1 MQMHSK
7 KIKRILK
14 FTKEFQ
20 DSFFYRL
27 PHIDKLRK
35 QQKQSKGKSVK
46 MVTQVLK
53 KEAGNMLPRPVRTM
67 HRRGILRIALVLV
80 TALILLCVRLGDL
93 MLAKSEHYKEL
104 AYDLHTRERQLKAM
118 RGEIQDRNGKVLAAN
133 RTVCTISVIHSQIK
147 DADEVVSA
155 LSETLK
161 MQPKDVQKKVEKI
174 TAREIIKTNVEKKV
188 GDAIREMDLAG
199 VKVDEDYKRYYP
211 FGSLA
216 SKVLGFTGADNQGI
230 IGLEVS
236 YDEVLKGIGGS
247 ILTYTDAAGIELKNT
262 AEQRVEPIAGNTLR
276 LTMDWNIQSFV
287 TQVCLE
293 LMEEKQAN
301 EVSCIVM
308 NPQNGEIYA
317 MANVPEFDLN
327 RPFEL
332 PEGTTCESEEIR
344 QDLLNKMWRNA
355 NVSDTYEP
363 GSTFKPVTVAS
374 ALEEG
379 VVKDGDT
386 YVCKGFET
394 VADYKLKC
402 HVFSTIGSHGSLT
415 VEQALMNSCNP
426 YMIHLALEM
435 GNSRFAYYQSL
446 FGFGKITG
454 IDLPGETTG
463 IVYGDRMTT
472 IDAACNSFGQTINVN
487 MMQMMAAYCSII
499 NGGMLYQPHIVKR
512 IESANGE
519 VVKEYKANLVRQTIT
534 ASTSKLLRRYLK
546 NTVEEGTAKKA
557 GVTGYSV
564 AGKTGTAQKG
574 DRKDNKWIISFIGHA
589 PAENPKFAIYVVI
602 DEPYGTT
609 GTSGSSADVLTL
621 THNILEKLLP
631 YMNVYKDASDE
642 YEDTSSSPDELTV
655 DGIPAGTASS
665 N

>member
-1 MQMHSK
+1 MHSK

-332 PEGTTCESEEIR
+332 PEGTTCENEEMR

-363 GSTFKPVTVAS
+363 GSTFKTVTAAA
-374 ALEEG
+374 ALEAG
-379 VVKDGDT
+379 VVTFKDT
-386 YVCKGFET
+386 FSCPGFYIVE
-394 VADYKLKC
+394 DRRIRC
-402 HVFSTIGSHGSLT
+402 HKVSGHGSETFL
-415 VEQALMNSCNP
+415 QGIQNSCNP
-426 YMIHLALEM
+426 VFIQVGLRLGAERFYSYFEQFELLE
-435 GNSRFAYYQSL
+435 
-446 FGFGKITG
+446 KTG
-454 IDLPGETTG
+454 IDLPGEA
-463 IVYGDRMTT
+463 RT
-472 IDAACNSFGQTINVN
+472 IMHDPKKIGEVELATISFGQSFQLTTLRLLTTISSFV
-487 MMQMMAAYCSII
+487 
-499 NGGMLYQPHIVKR
+499 NGGHTVVPHFGMAISSFDGTSTQKISYPQGTQVLDEAVSAQMRECLESVVAEGGGNKAYIEGYR
-512 IESANGE
+512 IG
-519 VVKEYKANLVRQTIT
+519 
-534 ASTSKLLRRYLK
+534 
-546 NTVEEGTAKKA
+546 
-557 GVTGYSV
+557 
-564 AGKTGTAQKG
+564 GKTATSEKLPRGTGKY
-574 DRKDNKWIISFIGHA
+574 ISSFVGFA
-589 PAENPKFAIYVVI
+589 PADDPQVI
-602 DEPYGTT
+602 IIMTVDEPQGIYYG
-609 GTSGSSADVLTL
+609 GTIVAPKVKKIFE
-621 THNILEKLLP
+621 NILP
-631 YMNVYKDASDE
+631 YLN
-642 YEDTSSSPDELTV
+642 L
-655 DGIPAGTASS
+655 
-665 N
+665 

>member
-1 MQMHSK
+1 
-7 KIKRILK
+7 
-14 FTKEFQ
+14 
-20 DSFFYRL
+20 
-27 PHIDKLRK
+27 
-35 QQKQSKGKSVK
+35 

-147 DADEVVSA
+147 DADEVVAA

-332 PEGTTCESEEIR
+332 PEGTTCESEEMR

-363 GSTFKPVTVAS
+363 GSTFKTVTAAA
-374 ALEEG
+374 ALEAG
-379 VVKDGDT
+379 VVTFKDT
-386 YVCKGFET
+386 FSCPGFYIVE
-394 VADYKLKC
+394 DRRIRC
-402 HVFSTIGSHGSLT
+402 HKVSGHGSETFL
-415 VEQALMNSCNP
+415 QGIQNSCNP
-426 YMIHLALEM
+426 VFIQVGLRLGAERFYSYFEQFELLE
-435 GNSRFAYYQSL
+435 
-446 FGFGKITG
+446 KTG
-454 IDLPGETTG
+454 IDLPGEA
-463 IVYGDRMTT
+463 RT
-472 IDAACNSFGQTINVN
+472 IMHDPKKIGEVELATISFGQSFQLTTLRLLTTISSFV
-487 MMQMMAAYCSII
+487 
-499 NGGMLYQPHIVKR
+499 NGGHTVVPHFGMVISSFDGTSTQKIAYPQGTQVLDEAVSAQMRECLESVVAEGGGNKAYIEGYR
-512 IESANGE
+512 IG
-519 VVKEYKANLVRQTIT
+519 
-534 ASTSKLLRRYLK
+534 
-546 NTVEEGTAKKA
+546 
-557 GVTGYSV
+557 
-564 AGKTGTAQKG
+564 GKTATSEKLPRGTGKY
-574 DRKDNKWIISFIGHA
+574 ISSFVGFA
-589 PAENPKFAIYVVI
+589 PA
-602 DEPYGTT
+602 DEPQVIIIMTVDEPQGIYYG
-609 GTSGSSADVLTL
+609 GTIVAPKVKKIFE
-621 THNILEKLLP
+621 NILP
-631 YMNVYKDASDE
+631 YLN
-642 YEDTSSSPDELTV
+642 L
-655 DGIPAGTASS
+655 
-665 N
+665 

>member
-1 MQMHSK
+1 
-7 KIKRILK
+7 
-14 FTKEFQ
+14 
-20 DSFFYRL
+20 
-27 PHIDKLRK
+27 
-35 QQKQSKGKSVK
+35 
-46 MVTQVLK
+46 
-53 KEAGNMLPRPVRTM
+53 MLPRPVRTM

-332 PEGTTCESEEIR
+332 PEGTTCESEEMR

-363 GSTFKPVTVAS
+363 GSTFKTVTAAA
-374 ALEEG
+374 ALEAG
-379 VVKDGDT
+379 VVTFKDT
-386 YVCKGFET
+386 FSCPGFYIVE
-394 VADYKLKC
+394 DRRIRC
-402 HVFSTIGSHGSLT
+402 HKVSGHGSETFL
-415 VEQALMNSCNP
+415 QGIQNSCNP
-426 YMIHLALEM
+426 VFIQVGLRLGAERFYSYFEQFELLE
-435 GNSRFAYYQSL
+435 
-446 FGFGKITG
+446 KTG
-454 IDLPGETTG
+454 IDLPGEA
-463 IVYGDRMTT
+463 RT
-472 IDAACNSFGQTINVN
+472 IMHDPKRIGEVELATISFGQSFQLTTLRLLTTISSFV
-487 MMQMMAAYCSII
+487 
-499 NGGMLYQPHIVKR
+499 NGGHTVVPHFGMAISAFDGTSTQKIAYPQGTQVLDEAVSAQMRECLESVVAEGGGNKAYIEGYR
-512 IESANGE
+512 IG
-519 VVKEYKANLVRQTIT
+519 
-534 ASTSKLLRRYLK
+534 
-546 NTVEEGTAKKA
+546 
-557 GVTGYSV
+557 
-564 AGKTGTAQKG
+564 GKTATSEKLPRGTGKY
-574 DRKDNKWIISFIGHA
+574 ISSFVGFA
-589 PAENPKFAIYVVI
+589 PA
-602 DEPYGTT
+602 DEPQVIIIMTVDEPQGIYYG
-609 GTSGSSADVLTL
+609 GTIVAPKVKKIFE
-621 THNILEKLLP
+621 NILP
-631 YMNVYKDASDE
+631 YLN
-642 YEDTSSSPDELTV
+642 L
-655 DGIPAGTASS
+655 
-665 N
+665 

>member
-1 MQMHSK
+1 
-7 KIKRILK
+7 
-14 FTKEFQ
+14 
-20 DSFFYRL
+20 
-27 PHIDKLRK
+27 
-35 QQKQSKGKSVK
+35 
-46 MVTQVLK
+46 
-53 KEAGNMLPRPVRTM
+53 
-67 HRRGILRIALVLV
+67 
-80 TALILLCVRLGDL
+80 

-332 PEGTTCESEEIR
+332 PEGTTCESEEMR

-363 GSTFKPVTVAS
+363 GSTFKTVTAAA
-374 ALEEG
+374 ALEAG
-379 VVKDGDT
+379 VVTFNDT
-386 YVCKGFET
+386 FSCPGFYIVE
-394 VADYKLKC
+394 DRRIRC
-402 HVFSTIGSHGSLT
+402 HKVSGHGSETFL
-415 VEQALMNSCNP
+415 QGIQNSW
-426 YMIHLALEM
+426 
-435 GNSRFAYYQSL
+435 QS
-446 FGFGKITG
+446 
-454 IDLPGETTG
+454 
-463 IVYGDRMTT
+463 
-472 IDAACNSFGQTINVN
+472 C
-487 MMQMMAAYCSII
+487 
-499 NGGMLYQPHIVKR
+499 LYSGR
-512 IESANGE
+512 SS
-519 VVKEYKANLVRQTIT
+519 VRCR
-534 ASTSKLLRRYLK
+534 AFLL
-546 NTVEEGTAKKA
+546 
-557 GVTGYSV
+557 
-564 AGKTGTAQKG
+564 
-574 DRKDNKWIISFIGHA
+574 IF
-589 PAENPKFAIYVVI
+589 
-602 DEPYGTT
+602 
-609 GTSGSSADVLTL
+609 
-621 THNILEKLLP
+621 
-631 YMNVYKDASDE
+631 
-642 YEDTSSSPDELTV
+642 
-655 DGIPAGTASS
+655 
-665 N
+665 

>member
-1 MQMHSK
+1 
-7 KIKRILK
+7 
-14 FTKEFQ
+14 
-20 DSFFYRL
+20 
-27 PHIDKLRK
+27 
-35 QQKQSKGKSVK
+35 

-147 DADEVVSA
+147 DADEVVAA

-332 PEGTTCESEEIR
+332 PEGTTCESEEMR

-363 GSTFKPVTVAS
+363 GSTFKTVTAAA
-374 ALEEG
+374 ALEAG
-379 VVKDGDT
+379 VVTFKDT
-386 YVCKGFET
+386 FSCPGFYIVE
-394 VADYKLKC
+394 DRRIRC
-402 HVFSTIGSHGSLT
+402 HKVSGHGSETFL
-415 VEQALMNSCNP
+415 QGIQNSCNP
-426 YMIHLALEM
+426 VFIQVGLRLGAERFYSYFEQFELLE
-435 GNSRFAYYQSL
+435 
-446 FGFGKITG
+446 KTG
-454 IDLPGETTG
+454 IDLPGEA
-463 IVYGDRMTT
+463 RT
-472 IDAACNSFGQTINVN
+472 IMHDPKKIGEVELATISFGQSFQLTTLRLLTTISSFV
-487 MMQMMAAYCSII
+487 
-499 NGGMLYQPHIVKR
+499 NGGYTVVPHFGMVISSFDGTSTQKIAYPQGTQVLDEAVSAQMRECLESVVAEGGGNKAYIEGYR
-512 IESANGE
+512 IG
-519 VVKEYKANLVRQTIT
+519 
-534 ASTSKLLRRYLK
+534 
-546 NTVEEGTAKKA
+546 
-557 GVTGYSV
+557 
-564 AGKTGTAQKG
+564 GKTATSEKLPRGTGKY
-574 DRKDNKWIISFIGHA
+574 ISSFVGFA
-589 PAENPKFAIYVVI
+589 PA
-602 DEPYGTT
+602 DEPQVIIIMTVDEPQGIYYG
-609 GTSGSSADVLTL
+609 GTIVAPKVKKIFE
-621 THNILEKLLP
+621 NILP
-631 YMNVYKDASDE
+631 YLN
-642 YEDTSSSPDELTV
+642 L
-655 DGIPAGTASS
+655 
-665 N
+665 

>member
-1 MQMHSK
+1 
-7 KIKRILK
+7 
-14 FTKEFQ
+14 
-20 DSFFYRL
+20 
-27 PHIDKLRK
+27 
-35 QQKQSKGKSVK
+35 

-332 PEGTTCESEEIR
+332 PEGTTCENEEMR

-363 GSTFKPVTVAS
+363 GSTFKTVTAAA
-374 ALEEG
+374 ALEAG
-379 VVKDGDT
+379 VVTFKDT
-386 YVCKGFET
+386 FSCPGFYIVE
-394 VADYKLKC
+394 DRRIRC
-402 HVFSTIGSHGSLT
+402 HKVSGHGSETFL
-415 VEQALMNSCNP
+415 QGIQNSCNP
-426 YMIHLALEM
+426 VFIQVGLRLGAERFYSYFEQFELLE
-435 GNSRFAYYQSL
+435 
-446 FGFGKITG
+446 KTG
-454 IDLPGETTG
+454 IDLPGEA
-463 IVYGDRMTT
+463 RT
-472 IDAACNSFGQTINVN
+472 IMHDPKKIGEVELATISFGQSFQLTTLRLLTTISSFV
-487 MMQMMAAYCSII
+487 
-499 NGGMLYQPHIVKR
+499 NGGHTVVPHFGMAISAFDGTSTQKIAYPQGTQVLDEAVSAQMRECLESVVAEGGGNKAYIEGYR
-512 IESANGE
+512 IG
-519 VVKEYKANLVRQTIT
+519 
-534 ASTSKLLRRYLK
+534 
-546 NTVEEGTAKKA
+546 
-557 GVTGYSV
+557 
-564 AGKTGTAQKG
+564 GKTATSEKLPRGTGKY
-574 DRKDNKWIISFIGHA
+574 ISSFVGFA
-589 PAENPKFAIYVVI
+589 PA
-602 DEPYGTT
+602 DEPQVIIIMTVDEPQGIYYG
-609 GTSGSSADVLTL
+609 GTIVAPKVKKIFE
-621 THNILEKLLP
+621 NILP
-631 YMNVYKDASDE
+631 YLN
-642 YEDTSSSPDELTV
+642 L
-655 DGIPAGTASS
+655 
-665 N
+665 

>member
-1 MQMHSK
+1 
-7 KIKRILK
+7 
-14 FTKEFQ
+14 
-20 DSFFYRL
+20 
-27 PHIDKLRK
+27 
-35 QQKQSKGKSVK
+35 
-46 MVTQVLK
+46 
-53 KEAGNMLPRPVRTM
+53 MLPRPVRTM

-332 PEGTTCESEEIR
+332 PDGTTCENEEMR

-363 GSTFKPVTVAS
+363 GSTFKTVTAAA
-374 ALEEG
+374 ALEAG
-379 VVKDGDT
+379 VVTFKDT
-386 YVCKGFET
+386 FSCPGFYIVE
-394 VADYKLKC
+394 DRRIRC
-402 HVFSTIGSHGSLT
+402 HKVSGHGSETFL
-415 VEQALMNSCNP
+415 QGIQNSCNP
-426 YMIHLALEM
+426 VFIQVGLRLGAERFYSYFEQFELLE
-435 GNSRFAYYQSL
+435 
-446 FGFGKITG
+446 KTG
-454 IDLPGETTG
+454 IDLPGEA
-463 IVYGDRMTT
+463 RT
-472 IDAACNSFGQTINVN
+472 IMHDPKKIGEVELATISFGQSFQLTTLRLLTTISSFV
-487 MMQMMAAYCSII
+487 
-499 NGGMLYQPHIVKR
+499 NGGHTVVPHFGMVISSFDGTSTQKIAYPQGTQVLDEAVSAQMRECLESVVAEGGGNKAYIEGYR
-512 IESANGE
+512 IG
-519 VVKEYKANLVRQTIT
+519 
-534 ASTSKLLRRYLK
+534 
-546 NTVEEGTAKKA
+546 
-557 GVTGYSV
+557 
-564 AGKTGTAQKG
+564 GKTATSEKLPRGTGKY
-574 DRKDNKWIISFIGHA
+574 ISSFVGFA
-589 PAENPKFAIYVVI
+589 PADDPQVI
-602 DEPYGTT
+602 IIMTVDEPQGIYYG
-609 GTSGSSADVLTL
+609 GTIVAPKVKKIFE
-621 THNILEKLLP
+621 NILP
-631 YMNVYKDASDE
+631 YLN
-642 YEDTSSSPDELTV
+642 L
-655 DGIPAGTASS
+655 
-665 N
+665 

>member
-1 MQMHSK
+1 
-7 KIKRILK
+7 
-14 FTKEFQ
+14 
-20 DSFFYRL
+20 
-27 PHIDKLRK
+27 
-35 QQKQSKGKSVK
+35 
-46 MVTQVLK
+46 
-53 KEAGNMLPRPVRTM
+53 MLPRPVRTM
-67 HRRGILRIALVLV
+67 HRRGILRIALVFV

-332 PEGTTCESEEIR
+332 PEGTTCENEEMK

-363 GSTFKPVTVAS
+363 GSTFKTVTAAA
-374 ALEEG
+374 ALEAG
-379 VVKDGDT
+379 VVTFQDT
-386 YVCKGFET
+386 FSCPGFYIVE
-394 VADYKLKC
+394 DRRIRC
-402 HVFSTIGSHGSLT
+402 HKVSGHGSETFL
-415 VEQALMNSCNP
+415 QGIQNSCNP
-426 YMIHLALEM
+426 VFIQVGLRLGAERFYSYFEQFELLE
-435 GNSRFAYYQSL
+435 
-446 FGFGKITG
+446 KTG
-454 IDLPGETTG
+454 IDLPGEA
-463 IVYGDRMTT
+463 RT
-472 IDAACNSFGQTINVN
+472 IMHDPKKIGEVELATISFGQSFQLTTLRLLTTISSFV
-487 MMQMMAAYCSII
+487 
-499 NGGMLYQPHIVKR
+499 NGGHTVVPHFGMAISSFDGTSTQKISYPQGTQVLDEAVSAQMRECLESVVAEGGGNKAYIEGYR
-512 IESANGE
+512 IG
-519 VVKEYKANLVRQTIT
+519 
-534 ASTSKLLRRYLK
+534 
-546 NTVEEGTAKKA
+546 
-557 GVTGYSV
+557 
-564 AGKTGTAQKG
+564 GKTATSEKLPRGTGKY
-574 DRKDNKWIISFIGHA
+574 ISSFVGFA
-589 PAENPKFAIYVVI
+589 PADDPQVI
-602 DEPYGTT
+602 IIMTVDEPQGIYYG
-609 GTSGSSADVLTL
+609 GTIVAPKVKKIFE
-621 THNILEKLLP
+621 NILP
-631 YMNVYKDASDE
+631 YLN
-642 YEDTSSSPDELTV
+642 L
-655 DGIPAGTASS
+655 
-665 N
+665 

>member
-1 MQMHSK
+1 
-7 KIKRILK
+7 
-14 FTKEFQ
+14 
-20 DSFFYRL
+20 
-27 PHIDKLRK
+27 
-35 QQKQSKGKSVK
+35 

-332 PEGTTCESEEIR
+332 PEGTTCESEEMR

-363 GSTFKPVTVAS
+363 GSTFKTVTAAA
-374 ALEEG
+374 ALEAG
-379 VVKDGDT
+379 VVTFKDT
-386 YVCKGFET
+386 FSCPGFYIVE
-394 VADYKLKC
+394 DRRIRC
-402 HVFSTIGSHGSLT
+402 HKVSGHGSETFL
-415 VEQALMNSCNP
+415 QGIQNSCNP
-426 YMIHLALEM
+426 VFIQVGLRLGAERFYSYFEQFELLE
-435 GNSRFAYYQSL
+435 
-446 FGFGKITG
+446 KTG
-454 IDLPGETTG
+454 IDLPGEA
-463 IVYGDRMTT
+463 RT
-472 IDAACNSFGQTINVN
+472 IMHDPKKIGEVELATISFGQSFQLTTLRLLTTISSFV
-487 MMQMMAAYCSII
+487 
-499 NGGMLYQPHIVKR
+499 NGGHTVVPHFGMVISSFDGTSTQKIAYPQGTQVLDEAVSAQMRECLESVVAEGGGNKAYIEGYR
-512 IESANGE
+512 IG
-519 VVKEYKANLVRQTIT
+519 
-534 ASTSKLLRRYLK
+534 
-546 NTVEEGTAKKA
+546 
-557 GVTGYSV
+557 
-564 AGKTGTAQKG
+564 GKTATSEKLPRGTGKY
-574 DRKDNKWIISFIGHA
+574 ISSFVGFA
-589 PAENPKFAIYVVI
+589 PA
-602 DEPYGTT
+602 DEPQVIIIMTVDEPQGIYYG
-609 GTSGSSADVLTL
+609 GTIVAPKVKKIFE
-621 THNILEKLLP
+621 NILP
-631 YMNVYKDASDE
+631 YLN
-642 YEDTSSSPDELTV
+642 L
-655 DGIPAGTASS
+655 
-665 N
+665 

>member
-1 MQMHSK
+1 MA
-7 KIKRILK
+7 
-14 FTKEFQ
+14 
-20 DSFFYRL
+20 
-27 PHIDKLRK
+27 
-35 QQKQSKGKSVK
+35 
-46 MVTQVLK
+46 TQVLK

-147 DADEVVSA
+147 DADEVVAA

-332 PEGTTCESEEIR
+332 PEGTTCESEEMR

-363 GSTFKPVTVAS
+363 GSTFKTVTAAA
-374 ALEEG
+374 ALEAG
-379 VVKDGDT
+379 VVTFKDT
-386 YVCKGFET
+386 FSCPGFYIVE
-394 VADYKLKC
+394 DRRIRC
-402 HVFSTIGSHGSLT
+402 HKVSGHGSETFL
-415 VEQALMNSCNP
+415 QGIQNSCNP
-426 YMIHLALEM
+426 VFIQVGLRLGAERFYSYFEQFELLE
-435 GNSRFAYYQSL
+435 
-446 FGFGKITG
+446 KTG
-454 IDLPGETTG
+454 IDLPGEA
-463 IVYGDRMTT
+463 RT
-472 IDAACNSFGQTINVN
+472 IMHDPKKIGEVELATISFGQSFQLTTLRLLTTISSFV
-487 MMQMMAAYCSII
+487 
-499 NGGMLYQPHIVKR
+499 NGGHTVVPHFGMVISSFDGTSTQKIAYPQGTQVLDEAVSAQMRECLESVVAEGGGNKAYIEGYR
-512 IESANGE
+512 IG
-519 VVKEYKANLVRQTIT
+519 
-534 ASTSKLLRRYLK
+534 
-546 NTVEEGTAKKA
+546 
-557 GVTGYSV
+557 
-564 AGKTGTAQKG
+564 GKTATSEKLPRGTGKY
-574 DRKDNKWIISFIGHA
+574 ISSFVGFA
-589 PAENPKFAIYVVI
+589 PA
-602 DEPYGTT
+602 DEPQVIIIMTVDEPQGIYYG
-609 GTSGSSADVLTL
+609 GTIVAPKVKKIFE
-621 THNILEKLLP
+621 NILP
-631 YMNVYKDASDE
+631 YLN
-642 YEDTSSSPDELTV
+642 L
-655 DGIPAGTASS
+655 
-665 N
+665 

>member
-1 MQMHSK
+1 
-7 KIKRILK
+7 
-14 FTKEFQ
+14 
-20 DSFFYRL
+20 
-27 PHIDKLRK
+27 
-35 QQKQSKGKSVK
+35 
-46 MVTQVLK
+46 
-53 KEAGNMLPRPVRTM
+53 MLPRPVRTM

-332 PEGTTCESEEIR
+332 PEGTTCESEEMR

-363 GSTFKPVTVAS
+363 GSTFKTVTAAA
-374 ALEEG
+374 ALEAG
-379 VVKDGDT
+379 VVTFKDT
-386 YVCKGFET
+386 FSCPGFYIVE
-394 VADYKLKC
+394 DRRIRC
-402 HVFSTIGSHGSLT
+402 HKVSGHGSETFL
-415 VEQALMNSCNP
+415 QGIQNSCNP
-426 YMIHLALEM
+426 VFIQVGLRLGAERFYSYFEQFELLE
-435 GNSRFAYYQSL
+435 
-446 FGFGKITG
+446 KTG
-454 IDLPGETTG
+454 IDLPGEA
-463 IVYGDRMTT
+463 RT
-472 IDAACNSFGQTINVN
+472 IMHDPKKIGEVELATISFGQSFQLTTLRLLTTISSFV
-487 MMQMMAAYCSII
+487 
-499 NGGMLYQPHIVKR
+499 NGGHTVVPHFGMVISSFDGTSTQKIAYPQGTQVLDEAVSAQMRECLESVVAEGGGNKAYIEGYR
-512 IESANGE
+512 IG
-519 VVKEYKANLVRQTIT
+519 
-534 ASTSKLLRRYLK
+534 
-546 NTVEEGTAKKA
+546 
-557 GVTGYSV
+557 
-564 AGKTGTAQKG
+564 GKTATSEKLPRGTGKY
-574 DRKDNKWIISFIGHA
+574 ISSFVGFA
-589 PAENPKFAIYVVI
+589 PA
-602 DEPYGTT
+602 DEPQVIIIMTVDEPQGIYYG
-609 GTSGSSADVLTL
+609 GTIVAPKVKKIFE
-621 THNILEKLLP
+621 NILP
-631 YMNVYKDASDE
+631 YLN
-642 YEDTSSSPDELTV
+642 L
-655 DGIPAGTASS
+655 
-665 N
+665 